1 MENLEK
7 DKTKVKAMDPMYGY
21 PLTTT
26 SRLDLMRKAVTIF
39 STLESLK
46 AGKVKI
52 RKKLIDVLTFYA
64 LNGYNRTTK
73 KMIVETLKISSD
85 NLTQINSELTRSGYL
100 IKDENNLR
108 KKSLHPDLER
118 LKNTFIND
126 SPISCKRAIIIRFD
140 DQSE

>member
-7 DKTKVKAMDPMYGY
+7 DKVKTGTESPMYGY
-21 PLTTT
+21 PLNTT
-26 SRLDLMRKAVTIF
+26 SRLDLMRKAVSIF

-73 KMIVETLKISSD
+73 KMIIETLKISSD

-118 LKNTFIND
+118 LKNTFITD
-126 SPISCKRAIIIRFD
+126 SPLRFKRAMIIRFD
-140 DQSE
+140 DQSN